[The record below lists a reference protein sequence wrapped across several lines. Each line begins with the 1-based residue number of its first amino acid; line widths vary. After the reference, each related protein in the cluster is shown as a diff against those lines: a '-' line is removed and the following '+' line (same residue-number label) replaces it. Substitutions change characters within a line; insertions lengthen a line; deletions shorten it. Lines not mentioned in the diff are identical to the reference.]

1 MVHDMTQNFFDGN
14 IATATQMQLDT
25 LEFTSA
31 MFAEVNPIPV
41 KEALNLVGFKAGKPR
56 LPLVELSYSGKEKVR
71 TALKN
76 LKIGVLNHD

>member
-14 IATATQMQLDT
+14 TATATQMQLDT

-31 MFAEVNPIPV
+31 MFSEVNPIPV

-56 LPLVELSYSGKEKVR
+56 LPLVELSDSSKEKVK